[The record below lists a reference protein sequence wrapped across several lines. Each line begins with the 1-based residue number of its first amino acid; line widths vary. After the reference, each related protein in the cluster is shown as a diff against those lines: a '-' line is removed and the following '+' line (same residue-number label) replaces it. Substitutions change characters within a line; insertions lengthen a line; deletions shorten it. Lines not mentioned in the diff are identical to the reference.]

1 MGKPTPDEKF
11 QDKNTGETVIRHN
24 VPEKMIPEIQKHFDL
39 HAANERNFSGLS
51 NQYFGAL
58 DAILDL
64 RKKMITT
71 QQDLQRQLQV
81 TCKKMGLEKDD
92 WIYVLTTKC
101 MELRKPPEEG
111 DIKDG

>member
-11 QDKNTGETVIRHN
+11 QDKATGENVIRHK
-24 VPEKMIPEIQKHFDL
+24 VPEKMIPDIQKHFDS
-39 HAANERNFSGLS
+39 HSANERSFSGLN
-51 NQYFGAL
+51 NQFFGSL
-58 DAILDL
+58 EAILDL
-64 RKKMITT
+64 RKKMMST
-71 QQDLQRQLQV
+71 QQALQRQLQL